1 MQAYIVGAD
10 TLGNIP
16 QLLAAYGIRIGHH
29 ITGRQPSHQRRPS
42 GVRGMDLLI
51 LFTDFLG
58 HNVMRHYRD
67 AARDQNIR
75 VIACRRSVGAL
86 SRSLAQLAPPL
97 GAATGGRR

>member
-10 TLGNIP
+10 ALGNIP
-16 QLLAAYGIRIGHH
+16 QVLAGYGIRIGHH
-29 ITGRQPSHQRRPS
+29 ITGRQPSHQRRPA
-42 GVRGMDLLI
+42 GVRGMDLVI

-86 SRSLAQLAPPL
+86 ARSLDQLASPA
-97 GAATGGRR
+97 GAVTGGRK